1 MDSEAT
7 FSCTDGFVEFG
18 AGVVIPTADIY
29 SDVSL
34 IALLLSIVPDS
45 NFDLSNELAHL
56 ASTFGKIMIIPLILS
71 TLFILPH
78 WLACEETLKRRLV
91 TFPLVLLQLYPQY
104 RSLRVLWWAFFR
116 KNQSQCLKEKRYND
130 CSISYLGKSFV
141 LVVKI

>member
-56 ASTFGKIMIIPLILS
+56 FLKSKNKKENGNLLKTHENQRIRETEENEIHEVQRMKILIVSRMATRRCQRGHRMILLKNSKILS
-71 TLFILPH
+71 AHF
-78 WLACEETLKRRLV
+78 KR
-91 TFPLVLLQLYPQY
+91 
-104 RSLRVLWWAFFR
+104 
-116 KNQSQCLKEKRYND
+116 
-130 CSISYLGKSFV
+130 
-141 LVVKI
+141 